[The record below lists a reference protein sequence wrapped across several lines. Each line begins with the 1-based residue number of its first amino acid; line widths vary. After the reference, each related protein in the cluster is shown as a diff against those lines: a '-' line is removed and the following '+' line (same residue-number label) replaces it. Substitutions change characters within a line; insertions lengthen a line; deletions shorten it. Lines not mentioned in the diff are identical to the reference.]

1 MEDFK
6 NMDELQLKEAF
17 ASLIK
22 EGKREALAQLIV
34 EYVQPGHI
42 GVDFVG
48 LLMNSRRLNP
58 GDALVKKVR
67 KGIQVRTLVPGAI
80 HLASEVTVSD
90 RINYILDGADVK
102 VTANEWELESGELG
116 TLADIRT
123 EMLAKL
129 RDNYIGRVFTALT
142 TVWTAVN
149 TPNNFVNVGGALNAT
164 VLKNAIDRINQT
176 TGGVRAVVGT
186 RAALTPV
193 TTFGAG
199 YTDGAGTSQVVPEN
213 IREIMQTGWLGRY
226 YGASL
231 LAVEQNY
238 DNPEDY
244 NALIPTDK
252 VLVIGENVG
261 EFITYGDIKSKQWS
275 DMNPTPPQ
283 WYLELYQQF
292 GLIVDRADG
301 IYVVGG
307 LV

>member
-1 MEDFK
+1 
-6 NMDELQLKEAF
+6 MDELKLQEAY

-22 EGKREALAQLIV
+22 EGKRDALAQLIV

-42 GVDFVG
+42 TTDFVS
-48 LLMNSRRLNP
+48 LLLNSRRLNP

-67 KGIQVRTLVPGAI
+67 KGINVRTLVPGAV

-116 TLADIRT
+116 TLDSIRT
-123 EMLAKL
+123 EMTAKL

-142 TVWTAVN
+142 TVWTAAN
-149 TPNNFVNVGGALNAT
+149 TPSNFINAGGPITAT

-186 RAALTPV
+186 RAALTPI

-199 YTDGAGTSQVVPEN
+199 WADGTSTDWHAVPEN

-226 YGASL
+226 YGAPI

-244 NALIPTDK
+244 NALIPSTRI
-252 VLVIGENVG
+252 LVVGENVG
-261 EFITYGDIKSKQWS
+261 DFITYGDVKTKQWS

-292 GLIVDRADG
+292 GLIIDRAEG
-301 IYVVGG
+301 IYVIQVT
-307 LV
+307 

>member
-1 MEDFK
+1 
-6 NMDELQLKEAF
+6 MDEKQLKEAY

-22 EGKREALAQLIV
+22 DGKREALAQLIV
-34 EYVQPGHI
+34 EFVQPTHI
-42 GVDFVG
+42 ATDFISM
-48 LLMNSRRLNP
+48 LMNTRSLKP

-90 RINYILDGADVK
+90 RVNYVLDGADVK
-102 VTANEWELESGELG
+102 VTANEWEIETGELG
-116 TLADIRT
+116 TLDEIRG

-129 RDNYIGRVFTALT
+129 RDFYMGKVFTALS
-142 TVWTAVN
+142 TVWSATN
-149 TPNNFVNVGGALNAT
+149 TPNNFTNVGGAINSTA
-164 VLKNAIDRINQT
+164 LKNAIDRINQT
-176 TGGVRAVVGT
+176 TGGVKAVIGT
-186 RAALTPV
+186 RAALTPI

-199 YTDGAGTSQVVPEN
+199 WADGSSTSQAVPEN
-213 IREIMQTGWLGRY
+213 IREIMQTGWLGKY
-226 YGASL
+226 YGAPII
-231 LAVEQNY
+231 AIEQQY

-252 VLVIGENVG
+252 VIVIGENVG
-261 EFITYGDIKSKQWS
+261 DFITYGDVKTKQWV

-301 IYVVGG
+301 IYVLKVS
-307 LV
+307 